1 MYRHIDRATSD
12 VQAHEPLSADVQAA
26 TLMSLSAL
34 LAIPSN
40 STPNDGAY
48 RRFSAHLQPPARSD
62 FEAPIR
68 LAGQEGAVQIASVEK
83 FIRSS

>member
-1 MYRHIDRATSD
+1 MEGKQPAEGGLEGQFKFR
-12 VQAHEPLSADVQAA
+12 L
-26 TLMSLSAL
+26 AL
-34 LAIPSN
+34 PSN

>member
-1 MYRHIDRATSD
+1 MPFWCSTKPCNERRSPGGSGGRRLRRFPAPST
-12 VQAHEPLSADVQAA
+12 PR
-26 TLMSLSAL
+26 

-48 RRFSAHLQPPARSD
+48 RRFSAPLQPPARSD

-68 LAGQEGAVQIASVEK
+68 LAGQEGAVQSQTY
-83 FIRSS
+83 